1 MGRLWWQKVARAK
14 AAQALNDVKP
24 EHSLNVSD
32 DVLAPVAVS
41 NETTDTAD
49 SADESVA
56 ILTQIIEDINIDS
69 ESVIQQDDN
78 VVEEEDAADQA
89 SDVAVPGITIT
100 QSENTSF
107 NNKKRRPR

>member
-14 AAQALNDVKP
+14 AA
-24 EHSLNVSD
+24 HSLNVSD
-32 DVLAPVAVS
+32 DVLAAVAVS
-41 NETTDTAD
+41 DETTDTAD
-49 SADESVA
+49 STDESVA
-56 ILTQIIEDINIDS
+56 ILTQMIEDINIDS

-107 NNKKRRPR
+107 NNKKRRLR

>member
-1 MGRLWWQKVARAK
+1 MGRLWWQKEARAK
-14 AAQALNDVKP
+14 AAQALNDVKS

-56 ILTQIIEDINIDS
+56 ILTQIIEDINIGSDT
-69 ESVIQQDDN
+69 VAQQDDS
-78 VVEEEDAADQA
+78 VVEEEDLADQA
-89 SDVAVPGITIT
+89 DVAVPGITIT

-107 NNKKRRPR
+107 NNKKRRLR

>member
-1 MGRLWWQKVARAK
+1 MGRLWWQKEARAK

-24 EHSLNVSD
+24 EHSLNVSN
-32 DVLAPVAVS
+32 DVLDAVAVS
-41 NETTDTAD
+41 DETTDTVD
-49 SADESVA
+49 SVDETVA

-69 ESVIQQDDN
+69 EFVDQQDDN
-78 VVEEEDAADQA
+78 VVEEDTADQA

-107 NNKKRRPR
+107 NNKKRRLR